1 MLRSKSICIAV
12 LVLSFAA
19 SLAQNALAQRKKP
32 KPPQDS
38 TKLVNN
44 AIAKGDSLVA
54 VECKLPL
61 IDSADDR
68 PTFSLD
74 GKMMVFGSRRP
85 PMKGE
90 TWRVS
95 SSDPLQ
101 PWDGDIYYRILTD
114 TGWSVPINPGPPLN
128 NSQSQNNP
136 TIHPRGDIVY
146 FIGGAG
152 VTVAQ
157 SKIAQIEHVS
167 YDTVYNKKGKITKVD
182 EKKTY
187 EMKILPPVPVPGEI
201 NNLYNA
207 KQNAMANYQYQI
219 RLKVEQELRKDSDL
233 FARAPDAY
241 AVHQKEELIK
251 AIKDNGGAKFWR
263 GFIRC
268 ENAVTPDGRYVVFS
282 DNFGKTGEYGM
293 AGEGDDDLWIA
304 KINESGGWDSVRAP
318 NGKINSSFAETYPF
332 MAADGVTLYFSSDRP
347 CKDCRDGTW
356 GGDDIYMSRIT
367 DSGFTKP
374 KILPPPFNSQYG
386 DYGFSISPDGETA
399 YFVSNRSGKSRFYQ
413 VKLRPQ
419 DSAIAPKQIV
429 ILSGKVTDK
438 VTKKPVSAEIFI
450 DELTEGKNS
459 FSVFSDPAT
468 GTYILSM
475 QRGHR
480 FGLQAVAKGYLPRSE
495 RFTYP
500 AQGTFDRTALDLE
513 LTPIEVGS
521 MTEFKNVYF
530 EFGKSDLLPE
540 SKLELDRVAGFLKQN
555 KNATIEIGGHTDD
568 VGGEDVNDKLSL
580 ARATSVMNYIVT
592 KGIPARRLTAKGF
605 GKTKPIAGGTDEA
618 ARAKNRRVEML
629 ITGNAQ

>member
-1 MLRSKSICIAV
+1 
-12 LVLSFAA
+12 VLSFAA

-241 AVHQKEELIK
+241 AVHQKEELI
-251 AIKDNGGAKFWR
+251 NPMR
-263 GFIRC
+263 EC
-268 ENAVTPDGRYVVFS
+268 
-282 DNFGKTGEYGM
+282 
-293 AGEGDDDLWIA
+293 
-304 KINESGGWDSVRAP
+304 
-318 NGKINSSFAETYPF
+318 
-332 MAADGVTLYFSSDRP
+332 
-347 CKDCRDGTW
+347 
-356 GGDDIYMSRIT
+356 
-367 DSGFTKP
+367 
-374 KILPPPFNSQYG
+374 
-386 DYGFSISPDGETA
+386 
-399 YFVSNRSGKSRFYQ
+399 
-413 VKLRPQ
+413 
-419 DSAIAPKQIV
+419 
-429 ILSGKVTDK
+429 
-438 VTKKPVSAEIFI
+438 
-450 DELTEGKNS
+450 
-459 FSVFSDPAT
+459 
-468 GTYILSM
+468 
-475 QRGHR
+475 
-480 FGLQAVAKGYLPRSE
+480 
-495 RFTYP
+495 
-500 AQGTFDRTALDLE
+500 
-513 LTPIEVGS
+513 
-521 MTEFKNVYF
+521 
-530 EFGKSDLLPE
+530 
-540 SKLELDRVAGFLKQN
+540 
-555 KNATIEIGGHTDD
+555 
-568 VGGEDVNDKLSL
+568 
-580 ARATSVMNYIVT
+580 
-592 KGIPARRLTAKGF
+592 
-605 GKTKPIAGGTDEA
+605 
-618 ARAKNRRVEML
+618 
-629 ITGNAQ
+629 GNT